1 MKRFLV
7 LLVALIIGTMCF
19 AQTDTEIETES
30 SSDPYA
36 FQIFTVT
43 KDHAQIDM
51 AYNELT
57 GVLRATYTLKDF
69 KFDKADATTAIRD
82 AVNTFAKERGY
93 FKLRLYPEEDEMYY
107 SDETRVAKFKR
118 FYILYDRSKVIT
130 K

>member
-19 AQTDTEIETES
+19 AQTETEE

-93 FKLRLYPEEDEMYY
+93 FKLRLYPEEDEINY
-107 SDETRVAKFKR
+107 SDNLREVKFKR
-118 FYILYDRSKVIT
+118 FYILYDRTKVIT